1 MRDLRLI
8 LTCEHAG
15 NEVPKEYNQLFL
27 EAGPVLNSHR
37 GFDPGALDLFNH
49 LRKLAFFEKF
59 HMVTRLLVET
69 NRSLH
74 HPQLFSEWSKDL
86 SEGEKK
92 ELLEDYYFP
101 YRSSVEDEVRK
112 TISEGNEALHLSVH
126 TFTPVLNGQVRKAD
140 VGLLYDPARVGEKK
154 FCKTLQQKVNSY
166 DPELRVRFNYP
177 YRGTDDGFTT
187 FLRKKFPQHYLG
199 VEIEVNQKF
208 VVANNF
214 PSSLKDV
221 IFKALSEILFQQDI

>member
-1 MRDLRLI
+1 MPDPRLF

-15 NEVPKEYNQLFL
+15 NEVPKQYSQLFL

-37 GFDPGALDLFNH
+37 GYDPGALDLFIH
-49 LRKLAFFEKF
+49 LRELAFFEKYQ
-59 HMVTRLLVET
+59 MVTRLLVET

-74 HPQLFSEWSKDL
+74 HPQLFSELSTHL

-92 ELLEDYYFP
+92 ELLEEYYFP
-101 YRSSVEDEVRK
+101 YRSSVEDEIRR

-140 VGLLYDPARVGEKK
+140 MGLLYDPARVEEKK
-154 FCKTLQQKVNSY
+154 FCKIFEQKITSY

-177 YRGTDDGFTT
+177 YRGTADGFTT
-187 FLRKKFPQHYLG
+187 YLRKKFPQHYYG

-208 VVANNF
+208 VEANNF

-221 IFKALSEILFQQDI
+221 LFKALSEILFQQDI